1 MRVLVTGATG
11 FIGGSI
17 AVRLHDAGHRV
28 SGLTRDP
35 AKAERLAALGVE
47 PVVGGLD
54 DAEALTGLATA
65 ADAVVN
71 AADSDHRGAVET
83 LIAALAGTD
92 KPLLHTS
99 GSSVVGDD
107 VRGESATTAVHGED
121 IVAPGSSWRPEP
133 DKAPRVA
140 IDRLVLDSASAGVR
154 GVVLC
159 NTLIYGHGL
168 GLARDSVQIPA
179 LVRQAEKSGVV
190 RHVGRGRNIWSNVH
204 IADVAD
210 LYLLALESAP
220 AGTFHFVES
229 GEAAF
234 LEVTTALARAL
245 DLAGPEG
252 WPIEAAIA
260 AWGYEPAVYALGSN
274 SRVRST
280 AEQALGW
287 TPRHRS
293 VVDWIDAEVRRGRP

>member
-17 AVRLHDAGHRV
+17 AVRLRAAGHRV
-28 SGLTRDP
+28 CGLTRTP

-54 DAEALTGLATA
+54 DAEVLTDRARE

-83 LIAALAGTD
+83 LIAALAGTG

-99 GSSVVGDD
+99 GSSVVGDGA
-107 VRGESATTAVHGED
+107 RGETASSTVYGEE
-121 IVAPGSSWRPEP
+121 ILAPGSSWRPEP

-159 NTLIYGHGL
+159 NTLIYGNGL

-179 LVRQAEKSGVV
+179 LVRQARESGVV
-190 RHVGRGRNIWSNVH
+190 RHVGAGRNIWSNVH
-204 IADVAD
+204 VADVAD
-210 LYLLALESAP
+210 LYVLALENAP

-245 DLAGPEG
+245 DLAGPED
-252 WPIEAAIA
+252 WDIESAVA

-274 SRVRST
+274 SRVRGT
-280 AEQALGW
+280 AERTLGW

-293 VVDWIDAEVRRGRP
+293 VVDWIDAEVGHA